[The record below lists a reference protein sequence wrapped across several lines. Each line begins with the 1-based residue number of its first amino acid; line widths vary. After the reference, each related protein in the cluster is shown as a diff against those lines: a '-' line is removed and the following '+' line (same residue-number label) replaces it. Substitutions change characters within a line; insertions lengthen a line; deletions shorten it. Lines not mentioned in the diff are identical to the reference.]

1 MAPEEMMGDIKDYYE
16 VLGIE
21 RTAAPEEIKRSYFG
35 KVRQYPPERFP
46 EEFKE
51 LRAAYDTL
59 SDKEKRAEYDEN
71 GALPESILPLLYQGR
86 TANGLGRHAEAA
98 EFYKTILRLHPELDK
113 VRKEYAWTLEDDGK
127 TGKAMEVWEYLCK
140 QVPDNAGYALAL
152 AESYGHRLW
161 HKKAFAQYRRALE
174 LDKSNPGCWLSFI
187 KYHIDMDEWDEARA
201 VCRQALDT
209 VGEAGSIYLYVCA
222 FDLFESTDTVLAEQN
237 LKNILR
243 KAKEMHSGTLTGA
256 SSLNEDDFEA
266 IVFGLLNRIEG
277 EESIHLY
284 PYIKELAAL
293 LPRIN
298 DDRRERLAWAERN
311 YEITTIEEK
320 GFDALIHDLL
330 IIQNNEDDS
339 RDAQNHM
346 AGMEY
351 ILLAKKDKYY
361 SQLLRLKK
369 EYPALYDLHKNFFDE
384 ALTAE
389 NPEKL
394 MRQRTKA
401 LARQK
406 LQPVGY
412 MEGEEDEWAA
422 PVETIRRESPKVGR
436 NDPCPCGS
444 GKKYK
449 KCCGA

>member
-1 MAPEEMMGDIKDYYE
+1 MAPGEMMGPIRDYYE
-16 VLGIE
+16 VLGVE

-35 KVRQYPPERFP
+35 KVRQYPPDRFP

-71 GALPESILPLLYQGR
+71 GSLPESILSLLNQGR
-86 TANGLGRHAEAA
+86 TANGLGHHTKAA

-127 TGKAMEVWEYLCK
+127 TGKATEVWEYLCK
-140 QVPDNAGYALAL
+140 QCPANAGYARAL
-152 AESYGHRLW
+152 AESYGRRLW
-161 HKKAFAQYRRALE
+161 HKKALAQYRRALE
-174 LDKSNPGCWLSFI
+174 LDKNDSESWLSLI
-187 KYHIDMDEWDEARA
+187 KYHVDMDERDEAEA
-201 VCRQALDT
+201 VCREALDT
-209 VGEAGSIYLYVCA
+209 VGEAGGIYLYLCA
-222 FDLFESTDTVLAEQN
+222 FEFFETADAALAEQS

-243 KAKEMHSGTLTGA
+243 KAKEIHPGTSTGA
-256 SSLNEDDFEA
+256 SSLSEDDFET
-266 IVFGLLNRIEG
+266 IVFGLLNHIEG
-277 EESIHLY
+277 QESIHLY

-298 DDRRERLAWAERN
+298 DDQRERLAWAERN

-320 GFDALIHDLL
+320 GFGALFHDIL
-330 IIQNNEDDS
+330 IIRNNEDDS
-339 RDAQNHM
+339 RDARNHM

-351 ILLAKKDKYY
+351 ILLAEKNTYY

-369 EYPALYDLHKNFFDE
+369 EYPNLYDLHKIFFDE
-384 ALTAE
+384 ALTTG

-394 MRQRTKA
+394 MLQRTKA

-412 MEGEEDEWAA
+412 TDGEEDGWAP
-422 PVETIRRESPKVGR
+422 PVETVHRESPKVGR